1 LTDILRFDPRSGVY
15 RLDLKTAG
23 LRAGSYR
30 LQVEVSGD
38 PVAHVVPFR
47 VR

>member
-1 LTDILRFDPRSGVY
+1 
-15 RLDLKTAG
+15 